1 MGEWLLERVSEGR
14 ARTTLRPRNDKP
26 ILRAHMAAL
35 ARRIYGSDE
44 RSSAWRGSLVV
55 DLFQAKRQ
63 HRKL

>member
-14 ARTTLRPRNDKP
+14 ARTTLRPRTDKP
-26 ILRAHMAAL
+26 ILRAYMAAL
-35 ARRIYGSDE
+35 ARRLHGNE
-44 RSSAWRGSLVV
+44 RSAGARGTLVV

>member
-14 ARTTLRPRNDKP
+14 ARTTLRARTDKP

-35 ARRIYGSDE
+35 ARRLHGSD
-44 RSSAWRGSLVV
+44 RSAAARESLALE
-55 DLFQAKRQ
+55 LFQAKRQ